1 MHSIDHQLL
10 TFLQDKGNAT
20 KAELAR
26 RVELTSPAVL
36 ERLRKLR
43 ERGILR
49 RTTAVLDP
57 ELMGFSCLAFVQV
70 QTDPP
75 RTDQV
80 AHELALVD
88 GVQEVHHVAGDDCLL
103 IKVRCANTQAL
114 SKLLREQFHGRA
126 GVRSTRSTIVL
137 ETVKESSSL
146 PLHAWPCLE

>member
-1 MHSIDHQLL
+1 MDSIDHQLL
-10 TFLQDKGNAT
+10 TILQQEGDAT

-36 ERLRKLR
+36 GRLKKLR
-43 ERGILR
+43 ERGVLL

-75 RTDQV
+75 RTD
-80 AHELALVD
+80 ELARELAQVD

-103 IKVRCANTQAL
+103 IKVRCADTQAL
-114 SKLLREQFHGRA
+114 SKLLREQFHGRS

-146 PLHAWPCLE
+146 PIQP

>member
-1 MHSIDHQLL
+1 MDSIDHQLL
-10 TFLQDKGNAT
+10 TILQQKGDAT

-36 ERLRKLR
+36 ERLKKLR
-43 ERGILR
+43 ERGVLR

-57 ELMGFSCLAFVQV
+57 ELVGFSCLAFIQV

-75 RTDQV
+75 RTDEV
-80 AHELALVD
+80 ARELAQVD

-103 IKVRCANTQAL
+103 IKVRCADTQAL
-114 SKLLREQFHGRA
+114 SKLLREQFHGRT

-137 ETVKESSSL
+137 ETVKESSAL
-146 PLHAWPCLE
+146 PILS

>member
-1 MHSIDHQLL
+1 MI
-10 TFLQDKGNAT
+10 LQQEGDIT

-36 ERLRKLR
+36 ERLKKLR

-49 RTTAVLDP
+49 QTRAVLDP
-57 ELMGFSCLAFVQV
+57 DLMGFSCLAFVQA

-75 RTDQV
+75 RTDDV
-80 AHELALVD
+80 ARRLADVR

-103 IKVRCANTQAL
+103 VKVRCEDTVSL
-114 SKLLREQFHGRA
+114 SKLLREEFHGCP

-146 PLHAWPCLE
+146 PIQA

>member
-1 MHSIDHQLL
+1 MDSIDHQLL
-10 TFLQDKGNAT
+10 TILQQKGDAT

-36 ERLRKLR
+36 ERLKKLR
-43 ERGILR
+43 ERGVLR

-57 ELMGFSCLAFVQV
+57 ELVGFSCLAFIQV

-75 RTDQV
+75 RTDEV
-80 AHELALVD
+80 ARELAQVE

-103 IKVRCANTQAL
+103 IKVRCADTQAL
-114 SKLLREQFHGRA
+114 SKLLREQFHGRT

-137 ETVKESSSL
+137 ETVKESSAL
-146 PLHAWPCLE
+146 PILS